1 MNLTTTARHFKLT
14 PAIEAY
20 AKGKFEKVWGHFEII
35 SAQLRLVDGDGGMRT
50 AQADIQIKG
59 KTLHIEEAD
68 HNLYAAIDK
77 LVDASHHALKRVKE
91 KRSEPRGAERLSAQL
106 AS

>member
-1 MNLTTTARHFKLT
+1 MNLTTTARHFELT

-20 AKGKFEKVWGHFEII
+20 AKTKFEKVWSHFEII
-35 SAQLRLVDGDGGMRT
+35 SAHLRLVDGDGGMRT

-68 HNLYAAIDK
+68 QNLYAAIDK
-77 LVDASHHALKRVKE
+77 LVDASHQALKRVKE
-91 KRSEPRGAERLSAQL
+91 KRSVPRGAERVAAQL
-106 AS
+106 QA